1 MARAL
6 PPILRA
12 LPPSR
17 SSTLGLLNL
26 TISVLVG
33 RDLRVLKESLCHV
46 TIIFAPPPR
55 YRLFQSGI

>member
-1 MARAL
+1 MART
-6 PPILRA
+6 
-12 LPPSR
+12 PSL